1 MLIRSLDLKL
11 VQHLMLVEVLV
22 SIHVFGQQVTHQVMD
37 LQQDILD
44 IICIIITQ
52 EFM

>member
-1 MLIRSLDLKL
+1 MLIRSLDLKQ
-11 VQHLMLVEVLV
+11 VQHLMLVEVGV
-22 SIHVFGQQVTHQVMD
+22 SIHVLGQQVMHQVMD
-37 LQQDILD
+37 LQRDILD